1 MVVSFQ
7 RSGANILIV
16 KPATKM
22 GESKMCRKSDDGFM
36 MLELLFGLACV
47 VRLVLCS
54 VFFVAGL

>member
-1 MVVSFQ
+1 
-7 RSGANILIV
+7 LIV

-22 GESKMCRKSDDGFM
+22 GESKMCRKSNDGFM
-36 MLELLFGLACV
+36 MLELSFGLACV